1 MRPATLF
8 QGIPMP
14 TSSFIKAVTTG
25 AMLFS
30 SAALASGAPST
41 TLADQVRLNATCSCS
56 TAADCTCKKGT
67 CKCPKCGQHKNS
79 VRMFESFKPQ
89 DAKLPNTARL
99 DATGGVFI

>member
-1 MRPATLF
+1 
-8 QGIPMP
+8 MP

-30 SAALASGAPST
+30 TIGLASGTPST
-41 TLADQVRLNATCSCS
+41 MLADKLQSSATCSCGS
-56 TAADCTCKKGT
+56 AADCTCKKGS

>member
-1 MRPATLF
+1 
-8 QGIPMP
+8 MP

-30 SAALASGAPST
+30 SVGLASGTPSAALT
-41 TLADQVRLNATCSCS
+41 EQLQLNATCSCGS
-56 TAADCTCKKGT
+56 AADCTCKKGT
-67 CKCPKCGQHKNS
+67 CKCPKCGQHKNT
-79 VRMFESFKPQ
+79 VRMFEAFKPQ

>member
-1 MRPATLF
+1 MT
-8 QGIPMP
+8 

-30 SAALASGAPST
+30 PLALASGTPQT
-41 TLADQVRLNATCSCS
+41 MLADQLQLTATCACGS
-56 TAADCTCKKGT
+56 AADCTCKKGS
-67 CKCPKCGQHKNS
+67 CKCPKCGQHRNT

>member
-1 MRPATLF
+1 
-8 QGIPMP
+8 MP
-14 TSSFIKAVTTG
+14 TSSLIKAFSTG

-30 SAALASGAPST
+30 AVSLASGTPSPM
-41 TLADQVRLNATCSCS
+41 LADQLRLNATCSCS

-67 CKCPKCGQHKNS
+67 CKCPKCGQHKNR
-79 VRMFESFKPQ
+79 VRMFEAFKPQ